1 MAHFKHLSLSDRIIV
16 HRMLSGNNPLSA
28 IAQTLG
34 RDRNTVVREIKGNRT
49 PVFTGSISGASND
62 CAKLKVCHVK
72 GLCERCLSSRRICHM
87 CGRCNALC
95 RDFIPARCMRLL
107 HPPFCCNGCLKT
119 RNCTIRRF
127 VYDAGK
133 AHEKARA
140 RLTDVRSGTL
150 LSETEL
156 ARTDRLV
163 SPLLRNGQSV
173 HHIYLSHR
181 DELFCSE
188 KSLYHLIDQGLL
200 SARNLDLRLKVK
212 RRMPRRKPEHKVDR
226 ACREGRTYADFRLL
240 LEAAPDLPVVQMDSV
255 LGSLE
260 SVKVLLTLFFPRAQ
274 LLLCRIRD
282 YNTARSAL
290 DAIDALEGL
299 LGQDRFR
306 RLFPVLLTDN
316 GSEFSNP
323 AALERDR
330 RTRVF
335 YCDPLQTN
343 QKSGVERAHE
353 FIRMV
358 RKKGSSFDDL
368 CQQDI
373 DKLCS
378 HINSY
383 RRDSL
388 IGRCPFDAF
397 EFLYGEGILNELGVT
412 KIGADEI
419 VLTPRLLP
427 LPH

>member
-1 MAHFKHLSLSDRIIV
+1 MAQFKHLSLADRITV
-16 HRMLSGNNPLSA
+16 HRMLSGNSPFSA
-28 IAQTLG
+28 IARALG
-34 RDRNTVVREIKGNRT
+34 RDRNTIVREIKQNRT
-49 PVFTGSISGASND
+49 AVFTGSSSGASND
-62 CAKLKVCHVK
+62 CAKLRGCRVK
-72 GLCERCLSSRRICHM
+72 NLCERCTSPRRICHL
-87 CGRCNALC
+87 CARCNAAC
-95 RDFIPARCMRLL
+95 RDFTPARCERLL
-107 HPPFCCNGCLKT
+107 HPPFCCNACT
-119 RNCTIRRF
+119 RQRNCTIRRF

-133 AHEKARA
+133 AHEKART
-140 RLTDVRSGTL
+140 RLSDVRSGIL
-150 LSETEL
+150 LSDAEL
-156 ARTDRLV
+156 ARTDLLV

-173 HHIYLSHR
+173 HHIYLSHK

-188 KSLYHLIDQGLL
+188 KNLYNLIDQGLL

-212 RRMPRRKPEHKVDR
+212 RRIPHRKPEHKVDR
-226 ACREGRTYADFRLL
+226 ACREGRTYADYRRLL
-240 LEAAPDLPVVQMDSV
+240 DGAPDLPVVQMDSV
-255 LGSLE
+255 LGSQE
-260 SVKVLLTLFFPRAQ
+260 GVKVLLTLFFPRAQ

-299 LGQDRFR
+299 LGEDAFR

-316 GSEFSNP
+316 GSEFSDP
-323 AALERDR
+323 SALERGR

-335 YCDPLQTN
+335 YCDPLQSN
-343 QKSGVERAHE
+343 QKSGIERAHE

-397 EFLYGEGILNELGVT
+397 EFLYGDGILDKLGVR
-412 KIGADEI
+412 KVGADEI

>member
-1 MAHFKHLSLSDRIIV
+1 MAQFKHLSLSDRITV

-28 IAQTLG
+28 IALALG
-34 RDRNTVVREIKGNRT
+34 RDRNSIVREIRQNRT
-49 PVFTGSISGASND
+49 AVFTGCSGGGKND
-62 CAKLKVCHVK
+62 CARLKTCRIK
-72 GLCERCLSSRRICHM
+72 GLCERCISPRRICRL
-87 CGRCNALC
+87 CGHCNPLC
-95 RDFIPARCMRLL
+95 RDFAPARCERLV
-107 HPPFCCNGCLKT
+107 HPPFCCNGCLKF

-133 AHEKARA
+133 AHETARA
-140 RLTDVRSGTL
+140 RLRDVRSGIL
-150 LSETEL
+150 LSDSEL
-156 ARTDRLV
+156 ARTDLLV

-173 HHIYLSHR
+173 HHIFLSHK

-188 KSLYHLIDQGLL
+188 KNLYNLIDQGLL

-212 RRMPRRKPEHKVDR
+212 RRIPHRKPEHKVDR
-226 ACREGRTYADFRLL
+226 ACRVGRTYADYRQLL
-240 LEAAPDLPVVQMDSV
+240 DSAPDLPVVQMDSV
-255 LGSLE
+255 LGSQE
-260 SVKVLLTLFFPRAQ
+260 TVKVLLTLFFPRAQ

-290 DAIDALEGL
+290 EAIDALEGL
-299 LGQDRFR
+299 LGEDRFR

-316 GSEFSNP
+316 GSEFSDP
-323 AALERDR
+323 TALERGR

-335 YCDPLQTN
+335 YCDPLQSN
-343 QKSGVERAHE
+343 QKSGIERAHE

-368 CQQDI
+368 CQPDI
-373 DKLCS
+373 DTLCS

-397 EFLYGEGILNELGVT
+397 EFLYGEGILDRLGIT